1 MLGTSVSHLSPI
13 ESAKMIMRHISEGV
27 ELARKAGLPDSFIRI
42 IEEHHGT
49 SVILSTYY
57 RHLQNNPNTGASD
70 EELFRYPGR
79 KPSSKES
86 TIIMIADSF
95 EAAAR
100 SLEGTSMIAL
110 RELVDKIVSAKMHDG
125 QFADSP
131 ITLDELTTI
140 CETMVKT
147 LYSALHSRA
156 KYPEMALK
164 PCV

>member
-1 MLGTSVSHLSPI
+1 
-13 ESAKMIMRHISEGV
+13 AKMIMRHISEGV

-147 LYSALHSRA
+147 LY
-156 KYPEMALK
+156 
-164 PCV
+164 